1 MVDYGSLS
9 CMVSRRRRNLD
20 SGSGA
25 GMTDQVTLA
34 PLWASRN
41 GVSAHRPP
49 AAVNGARASALSS
62 FDRSFVAVDG
72 SGHFEADFF
81 PAQAVTIDGVQQDIV
96 RPQGQLGLLFQC
108 DRLGLAI
115 FDDRDDR

>member
-1 MVDYGSLS
+1 MIEIALTLVLS
-9 CMVSRRRRNLD
+9 HFVGEGIGNKKIQEYAVLLPRNRERIAKRCL
-20 SGSGA
+20 
-25 GMTDQVTLA
+25 
-34 PLWASRN
+34 
-41 GVSAHRPP
+41 SAHRPP

-96 RPQGQLGLLFQC
+96 RPQGKLGLLFQC